1 MDKDIEEF
9 LKGLKVYQHFMAV
22 EALEKIKELQ
32 NLPKEDCA
40 SELRFSELDEKL
52 ARNLKFIKTKP
63 PRCKGC
69 RFYKNYRLDDPKR
82 YVLVAE
88 TKVSL
93 LPFLF
98 LTEDSKF
105 VIYEEF
111 FYDDFKKM
119 FIIACPTI
127 RCGAAWDLEKQ
138 DVMSCI
144 ESCTE
149 SG

>member
-69 RFYKNYRLDDPKR
+69 WFYKNYQLDDPKR

-88 TKVSL
+88 TKINL

-98 LTEDSKF
+98 IDKNSRF
-105 VIYEEF
+105 VIPEDC
-111 FYDDFKKM
+111 FYDSYKKL

-127 RCGAAWDLEKQ
+127 ECGVSRDLEKS
-138 DVMSCI
+138 DILKAVTFD
-144 ESCTE
+144 E
-149 SG
+149 